1 MATYALALCTGKG
14 NPMIDKTTA
23 NTALLKSKIKLALI
37 WLYEAE
43 ENGIDDPAMHRAINE
58 LQDAIRS
65 TEDEHGQAQ
74 Q

>member
-1 MATYALALCTGKG
+1 MMDKIIPGK
-14 NPMIDKTTA
+14 IFKITRKEA
-23 NTALLKSKIKLALI
+23 NNALLRSKINLALI

-43 ENGIDDPAMHRAINE
+43 ESGVDDPAMHRAIKE

-65 TEDEHGQAQ
+65 TEDENHGQAQ